1 MEADIE
7 WLAAGDPA
15 IRWQAL
21 RDLAGAAETVYGPER
36 ARVATEGWGAA
47 VLGRQGEDGH
57 WRVASAEWPEAPT
70 LYSLLLLRSL
80 GVDPDGPE
88 ARRAVDRVQE
98 GVRWLYW
105 DQRPFFDGE
114 VEPCINGG
122 VLAAGAYFGVAPDAL
137 VYRLLGEQLADGGWN
152 CEAANGSTRSSF
164 HTTVCVLEGLLE
176 VERSRGPD
184 PAVTAARERAYEYL
198 LERRLHRRA
207 TTGEPIDPS
216 WATFPFPTY
225 WRYDVLRALDHLREA
240 GVARDE
246 RMDEALAM
254 VAGAR
259 DAHGRWPLGPA
270 YRFDHVGV
278 AMDEG
283 EGKPSRWVTLRAA
296 RVLSALAA

>member
-137 VYRLLGEQLADGGWN
+137 VDRLLGEQLADGGWN
-152 CEAANGSTRSSF
+152 CEAANGSTRSS
-164 HTTVCVLEGLLE
+164 
-176 VERSRGPD
+176 
-184 PAVTAARERAYEYL
+184 
-198 LERRLHRRA
+198 
-207 TTGEPIDPS
+207 
-216 WATFPFPTY
+216 FPTY